1 MRASRGFLCVGFSK
15 KKFFGLLIE
24 KIMFVLIVRNQG
36 IGKKKKK
43 EGKYC

>member
-1 MRASRGFLCVGFSK
+1 MRASRGFLCVGFTK

-24 KIMFVLIVRNQG
+24 KFMFVLIVTNQG
-36 IGKKKKK
+36 IGKTKK